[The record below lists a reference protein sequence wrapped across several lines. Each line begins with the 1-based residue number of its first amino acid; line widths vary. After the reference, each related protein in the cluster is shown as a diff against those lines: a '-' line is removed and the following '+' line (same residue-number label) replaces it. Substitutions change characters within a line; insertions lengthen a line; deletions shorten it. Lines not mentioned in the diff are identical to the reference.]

1 MTETV
6 VRQMRPTHP
15 GEILREDVIPAL
27 RMSKVLVAKALRV
40 SRQTLH
46 DLLAARQGVT
56 PLLAL
61 KLERVVGGSAEMW
74 MNLQRDYD
82 LSIVRRDKATEIAAT
97 EKLAA

>member
-1 MTETV
+1 MTETM

-61 KLERVVGGSAEMW
+61 KLERVVGGSAELW

-82 LSIVRRDKATEIAAT
+82 LSIVRRDKATEIAET

>member
-1 MTETV
+1 MTETMA
-6 VRQMRPTHP
+6 RQMRPTHP
-15 GEILREDVIPAL
+15 GEILREDIIPAL

>member
-1 MTETV
+1 MTNELMAGLPAV
-6 VRQMRPTHP
+6 HP
-15 GEILREDVIPAL
+15 GEVLREDVVPAL
-27 RMSKVLVAKALRV
+27 GISKIAVARALRV

-46 DLLAARQGVT
+46 DLLGAKQGVT

-82 LSIVRRDKATEIAAT
+82 LSIVRRDKAAEIAET
-97 EKLAA
+97 KQLAA

>member
-1 MTETV
+1 MTETM

-15 GEILREDVIPAL
+15 GEILREDIIPAL

>member
-1 MTETV
+1 MTEAM
-6 VRQMRPTHP
+6 VRRMRPTHP

-27 RMSKVLVAKALRV
+27 RMSKVMVAKALRV

-46 DLLAARQGVT
+46 DLLSAKQGVT

-74 MNLQRDYD
+74 MNLQRDHD
-82 LSIVRRDKATEIAAT
+82 LSIVRRDKAAEIAET
-97 EKLAA
+97 DQLAA

>member
-1 MTETV
+1 MTETM

>member
-1 MTETV
+1 MTETM
-6 VRQMRPTHP
+6 VRRMRPTHP

-27 RMSKVLVAKALRV
+27 HMPKVAVAKALRV

-46 DLLAARQGVT
+46 DLLAGNHGVT

-61 KLERVVGGSAEMW
+61 KLERVFGGSAEMW

-82 LSIVRRDKATEIAAT
+82 LSLVRRDKAAEIADT
-97 EKLAA
+97 EQLAA